1 MTIYIA
7 LIRGINV
14 GGHNLIKMQDLRNSL
29 KSIGL
34 GHVQTYIQSGNIVFQ
49 SEDKPEK
56 LKLQIEQVIKSEFG
70 FLVPVILRSST
81 EWEEI
86 IKNCPYAV
94 NSLSEGESIHLALLE
109 TEPTKA
115 CIQTLLTFKSK
126 TEECYING
134 KEIYVYLQGSFH
146 RAKLPI
152 QIQKIGV
159 SATVRNWKTIKKLE
173 AMVNALK

>member
-70 FLVPVILRSST
+70 FLVPVNRNIYITLNHFSNYNRMIVLIIL
-81 EWEEI
+81 
-86 IKNCPYAV
+86 
-94 NSLSEGESIHLALLE
+94 
-109 TEPTKA
+109 
-115 CIQTLLTFKSK
+115 
-126 TEECYING
+126 
-134 KEIYVYLQGSFH
+134 
-146 RAKLPI
+146 
-152 QIQKIGV
+152 
-159 SATVRNWKTIKKLE
+159 
-173 AMVNALK
+173 